1 MTCLEIQLKNRLQLL
16 EVEDS
21 TNESEEVKRK
31 SEMME
36 EHYTKAADWRNASY
50 KKTKNKP
57 WLSQEARWALI
68 DQRKAIK

>member
-1 MTCLEIQLKNRLQLL
+1 MRWNIKRTFDKTKSKTLMTCLEIQLKNRLQLL

-36 EHYTKAADWRNASY
+36 EHYTKAAD
-50 KKTKNKP
+50 
-57 WLSQEARWALI
+57 
-68 DQRKAIK
+68 